1 MGTRSSIHVNLYV
14 PTLIGGIGK
23 SYLTQPAVILIR
35 YSAQK
40 QHTCFLLSVTGL
52 LITIVGVWNEKV
64 SYTPSAPAAPD
75 GASASGVDDPRV
87 PVSGVAIHQ
96 NMNNM
101 NCSYLITA
109 KHTVSKPGI
118 DYQLYVWS
126 KYPDSQTDGVCGSH
140 YKGSLIVGATF
151 SAHYRAWALR
161 PPYD

>member
-1 MGTRSSIHVNLYV
+1 MWSH
-14 PTLIGGIGK
+14 TL
-23 SYLTQPAVILIR
+23 
-35 YSAQK
+35 
-40 QHTCFLLSVTGL
+40 TGL

-126 KYPDSQTDGVCGSH
+126 KCADSQTDGV
-140 YKGSLIVGATF
+140 
-151 SAHYRAWALR
+151 
-161 PPYD
+161 